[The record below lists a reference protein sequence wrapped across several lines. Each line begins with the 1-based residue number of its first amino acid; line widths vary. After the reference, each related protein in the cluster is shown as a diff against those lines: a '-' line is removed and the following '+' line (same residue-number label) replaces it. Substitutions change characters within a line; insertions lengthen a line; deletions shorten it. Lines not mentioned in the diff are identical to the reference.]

1 MSEVIDRNLALELA
15 RVTEAAALTSARWM
29 GRGDKEAAD
38 QAAVDAM
45 RYVLGSVEMDGV
57 VVIGEGAKDEA
68 PMLYIGERVGQGVEP
83 KVDIAV
89 DPVEGT
95 RLVAMGMPN
104 AISVVALADQ
114 GSMFSCEDI
123 SYMEKIAVGREAAG
137 AIDLDHSPTTNLTQI
152 AEAKGMQVQDLTV
165 VVLDRPRHD
174 ELVRE
179 IRDAGARIKLI
190 PDGDVAG
197 AMMATMPGTGI
208 DVLMGIGGA
217 PEAVIAAAAMTCLGG
232 EMQAR
237 LWPRNDLE
245 RHLIAEKNIDVSRI
259 FTVTDLVGGDN
270 VFFSATGIT
279 DGELL
284 QGVHY
289 SSGGA
294 TSQTLV
300 MRSRSGTVRRIEA
313 THRLEKLQA
322 ISAIR
327 YDERVERPGR

>member
-1 MSEVIDRNLALELA
+1 
-15 RVTEAAALTSARWM
+15 
-29 GRGDKEAAD
+29 
-38 QAAVDAM
+38 
-45 RYVLGSVEMDGV
+45 
-57 VVIGEGAKDEA
+57 
-68 PMLYIGERVGQGVEP
+68 
-83 KVDIAV
+83 
-89 DPVEGT
+89 
-95 RLVAMGMPN
+95 MGMPN

-123 SYMEKIAVGREAAG
+123 AYMEKIAVGREAAG
-137 AIDLDHSPTTNLTQI
+137 AIDLELSPTANLKQI
-152 AEAKGMQVQDLTV
+152 AEAKQMQIQDLTV
-165 VVLDRPRHD
+165 VILDRPRHD

-179 IRDAGARIKLI
+179 VREAGARIKLI

-197 AMMATMPGTGI
+197 AMMATMPRTGI

-217 PEAVIAAAAMTCLGG
+217 PGAVIAAAAMTCLGG

-237 LWPRNDLE
+237 IWPRNDQE
-245 RHLIAEKNIDVSRI
+245 RQIVAEKNIDISRV
-259 FTVTDLVGGDN
+259 FTVPDLVGGDN

-300 MRSRSGTVRRIEA
+300 MRSRSGTVRKIDA
-313 THRLEKLQA
+313 THRLEKLKA
-322 ISAIR
+322 FASVP
-327 YDERVERPGR
+327 YG

>member
-104 AISVVALADQ
+104 AISVVALADK

-123 SYMEKIAVGREAAG
+123 AYMEKIAVGKEAVG
-137 AIDLDHSPTTNLTQI
+137 AIDLELSATTNLKQI
-152 AEAKGMQVQDLTV
+152 AEAKRMRIQDLTV
-165 VVLDRPRHD
+165 VILDRPRHD

-179 IRDAGARIKLI
+179 VREAGARIKMI

-208 DVLMGIGGA
+208 DVLMGTGGA
-217 PEAVIAAAAMTCLGG
+217 PEAVIAAAALTCLGG

-237 LWPRNDLE
+237 LWPRNDAE
-245 RHLIAEKNIDVSRI
+245 RQAIKSKRIDISKV
-259 FTVTDLVGGDN
+259 FTVSDLVGGDN

-289 SSGGA
+289 SSQGA

-300 MRSRSGTVRRIEA
+300 MRSRSGTVRRIDA

-322 ISAIR
+322 ISSIR
-327 YDERVERPGR
+327 YD

>member
-1 MSEVIDRNLALELA
+1 VSEVIDRNLALELA
-15 RVTEAAALTSARWM
+15 RVTEAAALASARWM

-45 RYVLGSVEMDGV
+45 RFVLGSVEMDGV

-83 KVDIAV
+83 EVDIAV

-104 AISVVALADQ
+104 AISVVALANK
-114 GSMFSCEDI
+114 GTMFSCEDI
-123 SYMEKIAVGREAAG
+123 AYMEKIAVGREAAG
-137 AIDLDHSPTTNLTQI
+137 AIDLDRSPTENLEHI
-152 AEAKGMQVQDLTV
+152 AEAKRVRIQDLTV
-165 VVLDRPRHD
+165 VILDRPRHD
-174 ELVRE
+174 DLVRE
-179 IRDAGARIKLI
+179 VREAGARIKMI

-217 PEAVIAAAAMTCLGG
+217 PEAVIAAAALTCLGG
-232 EMQAR
+232 EMQVR
-237 LWPRNDLE
+237 LWPRNDDE
-245 RHLIAEKNIDVSRI
+245 RRAVEAKHIDVSRV
-259 FTVTDLVGGDN
+259 FSVGDLVGGDN

-289 SSGGA
+289 FSEGA

-300 MRSRSGTVRRIEA
+300 MRSRSGTVRRIDA

-327 YDERVERPGR
+327 YD

>member
-1 MSEVIDRNLALELA
+1 MSETIDRNQALELA

-45 RYVLGSVEMDGV
+45 RFVLGSIEMDGI

-68 PMLYIGERVGQGVEP
+68 PMLFIGERVGRGNDPQ
-83 KVDIAV
+83 VDIAV

-104 AISVVALADQ
+104 AISVVALADR

-123 SYMEKIAVGREAAG
+123 AYMEKIAVGPEAAG
-137 AIDLDHSPTTNLTQI
+137 SIDLEASPRENLKRI
-152 AEAKGMQVQDLTV
+152 AQAKQMRVQDLTV
-165 VVLDRPRHD
+165 VVLDRPRHED
-174 ELVRE
+174 LVRE
-179 IRDAGARIKLI
+179 IRESGARIKFI

-197 AMMATMPGTGI
+197 AMMASMPGTGI

-232 EMQAR
+232 EIQTR
-237 LWPRNDLE
+237 LWVRNDTE
-245 RHLIAEKNIDVSRI
+245 RRAVEEKSIDTSRI
-259 FTVTDLVGGDN
+259 FSVTDLVGGDN

-284 QGVHY
+284 RGVHF
-289 SSGGA
+289 SRDGA
-294 TSQTLV
+294 TTQTVV
-300 MRSRSGTVRRIEA
+300 MRSRSGTVRMIDA
-313 THRLEKLQA
+313 SHRLAKLNS
-322 ISAIR
+322 ISSIR
-327 YDERVERPGR
+327 YDGSQDGC

>member
-1 MSEVIDRNLALELA
+1 VSEVIDRNLALELA

-104 AISVVALADQ
+104 AISVVALADE

-123 SYMEKIAVGREAAG
+123 AYMEKIAVGKEAAG
-137 AIDLDHSPTTNLTQI
+137 AIDLELSATTNLEQI
-152 AEAKGMQVQDLTV
+152 AEAKRMRIQDLTV
-165 VVLDRPRHD
+165 VILDRPRHD
-174 ELVRE
+174 DLVRE
-179 IRDAGARIKLI
+179 VREAGSRIKMI

-217 PEAVIAAAAMTCLGG
+217 PEAVIAAAALTCLGG

-237 LWPRNDLE
+237 LWPRNDAE
-245 RHLIAEKNIDVSRI
+245 RQAIESKHIDIRKI
-259 FTVTDLVGGDN
+259 FTVSDLVGGDN

-289 SSGGA
+289 SSQGA

-300 MRSRSGTVRRIEA
+300 MRSRSGTVRRIDA

-322 ISAIR
+322 ISSIR
-327 YDERVERPGR
+327 YD

>member
-1 MSEVIDRNLALELA
+1 MSEAIDRNLGLELA
-15 RVTEAAALTSARWM
+15 RVTEAAALTAARWM

-45 RYVLGSVEMDGV
+45 RFVLGSIEMDGI

-83 KVDIAV
+83 RVDIAV

-104 AISVVALADQ
+104 AITVVALADR

-123 SYMEKIAVGREAAG
+123 AYMEKIAVGAEAAG
-137 AIDLDHSPTTNLTQI
+137 AIDLDLSPTENLTRI
-152 AEAKGMQVQDLTV
+152 AAAKQMHVNDLTV
-165 VVLDRPRHD
+165 VVLDRPRHAD
-174 ELVRE
+174 LVAE
-179 IRDAGARIKLI
+179 IRDAGARIKMI

-197 AMMATMPGTGI
+197 ALMATIPDTGI

-217 PEAVIAAAAMTCLGG
+217 PEAVIAAAAMKCIGG
-232 EMQAR
+232 GMETR
-237 LWPRNDLE
+237 LWPRNDQE
-245 RHLIAEKNIDVSRI
+245 RQAIVEKNIDVTRK
-259 FTVTDLVGGDN
+259 FTLQDLVSGDN

-289 SSGGA
+289 SSHGA

-300 MRSRSGTVRRIEA
+300 MRSRSGTVRKIDA
-313 THRLEKLQA
+313 HHQLEKLQTY
-322 ISAIR
+322 SRIR
-327 YDERVERPGR
+327 YDG

>member
-1 MSEVIDRNLALELA
+1 MMSESIDRNLALELA

-29 GRGDKEAAD
+29 GRGNKEAAD

-45 RYVLGSVEMDGV
+45 RLVLGSIDMDGI

-83 KVDIAV
+83 EVDIAV

-104 AISVVALADQ
+104 AISVVALADR
-114 GSMFSCEDI
+114 GTMFSCEDI
-123 SYMEKIAVGREAAG
+123 AYMEKIAVGAEAVG
-137 AIDLDHSPTTNLTQI
+137 VIDLDAPPGDNLQRI
-152 AEAKGMQVQDLTV
+152 AAAKQMRVQDLTV
-165 VVLDRPRHD
+165 VVLDRPRHED
-174 ELVRE
+174 LVRA
-179 IRDAGARIKLI
+179 IREAGARIKFI

-217 PEAVIAAAAMTCLGG
+217 PEAVIAASALSCLGG
-232 EMQAR
+232 EIQTR
-237 LWPRNDLE
+237 LWVRNE
-245 RHLIAEKNIDVSRI
+245 TEQRAVEEKSIDVKRI
-259 FTVTDLVGGDN
+259 FSGQDLVGGQN

-284 QGVHY
+284 KGVHY
-289 SSGGA
+289 SKDGA
-294 TSQTLV
+294 TTETVV
-300 MRSRSGTVRRIEA
+300 MRSRSGTVRRIHA
-313 THRLEKLQA
+313 THRLEKLNA

-327 YDERVERPGR
+327 YDGIDVH

>member
-1 MSEVIDRNLALELA
+1 MSDVIDRNLALELA
-15 RVTEAAALTSARWM
+15 RVTEAAALASARWM

-45 RYVLGSVEMDGV
+45 RFVLGSVEMDGV

-83 KVDIAV
+83 RVDIAV

-95 RLVAMGMPN
+95 RLVAMGMQN
-104 AISVVALADQ
+104 AISVVALADA

-123 SYMEKIAVGREAAG
+123 AYMEKVAVGREAAG
-137 AIDLDHSPTTNLTQI
+137 AIDLDLPPTENLKQI
-152 AEAKGMQVQDLTV
+152 AEAKRMQIHDLTV
-165 VVLDRPRHD
+165 VILDRPRHD

-179 IRDAGARIKLI
+179 VREAGARIKMI

-217 PEAVIAAAAMTCLGG
+217 PEAVIAAAALTCLGG
-232 EMQAR
+232 EIQTR
-237 LWPRNDLE
+237 LWPRNDEE
-245 RHLIAEKNIDVSRI
+245 RRIVAEKQIDVDRI

-284 QGVHY
+284 QGIHY
-289 SSGGA
+289 SSNGA

-300 MRSRSGTVRRIEA
+300 MRSRSGTVRRIDA
-313 THRLEKLQA
+313 THQLQKLKA

-327 YDERVERPGR
+327 YD

>member
-1 MSEVIDRNLALELA
+1 MSDVIDRNLALELA
-15 RVTEAAALTSARWM
+15 RVTEAAALASARWM

-45 RYVLGSVEMDGV
+45 RFVLGSVEMDGV

-83 KVDIAV
+83 RVDIAV

-95 RLVAMGMPN
+95 RLVAMGMQN
-104 AISVVALADQ
+104 AISVVALADA

-123 SYMEKIAVGREAAG
+123 AYMEKIAVGREAAG
-137 AIDLDHSPTTNLTQI
+137 AIDLDLPPTENLKRI
-152 AEAKGMQVQDLTV
+152 AEAKRMQIHDLTV
-165 VVLDRPRHD
+165 VILDRPRHD

-179 IRDAGARIKLI
+179 VREAGARIKMI

-208 DVLMGIGGA
+208 DVLMGVGGA
-217 PEAVIAAAAMTCLGG
+217 PEAVIAAAALTCLGG
-232 EMQAR
+232 EIQSR
-237 LWPRNDLE
+237 LWPRNDEE
-245 RHLIAEKNIDVSRI
+245 RRIVAEKQIDVDRI
-259 FTVTDLVGGDN
+259 LTVTDLVGGDN

-284 QGVHY
+284 QGIHY
-289 SSGGA
+289 SSNGA

-300 MRSRSGTVRRIEA
+300 MRSRSGTVRRIDA
-313 THRLEKLQA
+313 THQLQKLKA

-327 YDERVERPGR
+327 YD